1 MMQRILSTLLA
12 FMLLL
17 SLLPASALA
26 AGGTIHTIPDK
37 DSSTLQTLLTNGTL
51 NDGDT
56 IVLEGVAYLNET
68 TGAPPLIID
77 KAVTIQGGTLSLRP
91 GGILLGADVTFDGVT
106 LSFTN
111 RVRNAIMANGHTL
124 TLKDVSIDSGVKQ
137 PVHLFCGGLTGHKA
151 QVVANTPSGTT
162 GTINLLGTTSLSN
175 SGQPGNI
182 YAGSLS
188 SDGQANSFA
197 GNAVIN
203 VQSNPGSS
211 VSRAENQIYACG
223 ALETSVPDN
232 WFDTTFVPAPPAAD
246 SSKYKMNGTV
256 TVNLH
261 GNLIKAVDGKTGGTK
276 NAHVTYTGDQKG
288 LSTLTLCN
296 VADFSLT
303 SGQLELNANTNLSD
317 ANLSVASGAEL
328 SLVKC
333 GNLTTNNFIG
343 GGTVVLG
350 QKQTWSIN
358 GTVTGTTKVGI
369 GSIWNGNSQHVPSF
383 GHPYIHAAS
392 STNDSFSLIPHSGQ
406 PMHTFVRSSTG
417 DWTVTDT
424 PKQESKVRSISMPGT
439 FQHPADSGVAEIP
452 VNVQYDIPPDV
463 GILSDI
469 PMDVKIGNYS
479 ISSKKE
485 ENGYV
490 YEEYQ
495 GLRLEFS
502 PLDTGE
508 FLVITGQNPNGNIDP
523 RQYKISCTIPGE
535 HTASGQPITFS
546 TTLDVVAG
554 SIPDTDT
561 DLSQAKVTVNG
572 TYSYTG
578 QPITPDVTVTAN
590 GKTLVKD
597 RDYTVSATN
606 HTNAGTA
613 TVTITAA
620 KDSGYTGTQSI
631 PFSISPAPLT
641 LDSAVIAP
649 KTYDG
654 STSAQVTSLN
664 FTPSGTKLMPDQDYT
679 ASARFDTPDAG
690 KDRTVTVTASLQGQ
704 AAQNYTLQNNTLQ
717 LTGQTIQ
724 KGTAAARP
732 GSLSVRH
739 DLQTTYSYDLSQLMP
754 DLPVGQTFGN
764 VTYTVGN
771 VSLGSYY
778 ISGAAVQG
786 NTLTLPIQS
795 ASGQDGPIGTVS
807 IQIQTDNFAFSDAV
821 IEVSATSKQVP
832 QGHPTLN
839 RSHLTYGEPLSA
851 ITLSGHMTTAAGT
864 AVDGQFS
871 WRDPAQLFSAGTHHA
886 EWTFAPDDTALY
898 QTVSGTAEIVVER
911 ATPTGRPSYQTSL
924 KAGQT
929 LADAKLSVS
938 GGTFSVP
945 GTVAWKLPADTVI
958 TAYTAYQWVF
968 TPKDTNNYTP
978 LTGSVVL
985 CTTDGNTG
993 GGGSGGGSGSGGSG
1007 GSSGGNNSST
1017 VTNPDGST
1025 TTTVTRPNGSTTETT
1040 KYPDGSTVEVDTAK
1054 NGTVTTTTTDADGN
1068 KNQTVVNPDGS
1079 GKTTVTQ
1086 TDGTTSITTTSP
1098 SGQVSAQVSL
1108 PQSVVDNA
1116 QKPGAAVSL
1125 PVPEMPVSSDRATA
1139 PTIQVDTPS
1148 SAAVKVKI
1156 PVKRVTPGTVAILVK
1171 ADGTEEILKTSLVTA
1186 DGVTVRLPSG
1196 STVKLVDNYK
1206 PFRDVPGTRWSANAV
1221 AFVSSRAIF
1230 EGTSTV
1236 TFSPSASMTRAMIV
1250 TALARFDGVD
1260 TASGSTWYEKG
1271 AQWAVANGISDG
1283 TNLDRTLTREQLVS
1297 MLYRYAGTPATESD
1311 LSGFADSSTLSPYAE
1326 KAMSWAVET
1335 GLISGV
1341 GSSTLAPR
1349 KQATREQV
1357 AAVLA
1362 RFINTQNT

>member
-1 MMQRILSTLLA
+1 M
-12 FMLLL
+12 
-17 SLLPASALA
+17 
-26 AGGTIHTIPDK
+26 
-37 DSSTLQTLLTNGTL
+37 
-51 NDGDT
+51 
-56 IVLEGVAYLNET
+56 
-68 TGAPPLIID
+68 
-77 KAVTIQGGTLSLRP
+77 
-91 GGILLGADVTFDGVT
+91 
-106 LSFTN
+106 
-111 RVRNAIMANGHTL
+111 
-124 TLKDVSIDSGVKQ
+124 
-137 PVHLFCGGLTGHKA
+137 
-151 QVVANTPSGTT
+151 
-162 GTINLLGTTSLSN
+162 
-175 SGQPGNI
+175 
-182 YAGSLS
+182 
-188 SDGQANSFA
+188 
-197 GNAVIN
+197 
-203 VQSNPGSS
+203 
-211 VSRAENQIYACG
+211 
-223 ALETSVPDN
+223 
-232 WFDTTFVPAPPAAD
+232 
-246 SSKYKMNGTV
+246 
-256 TVNLH
+256 
-261 GNLIKAVDGKTGGTK
+261 
-276 NAHVTYTGDQKG
+276 
-288 LSTLTLCN
+288 
-296 VADFSLT
+296 
-303 SGQLELNANTNLSD
+303 
-317 ANLSVASGAEL
+317 
-328 SLVKC
+328 
-333 GNLTTNNFIG
+333 
-343 GGTVVLG
+343 
-350 QKQTWSIN
+350 
-358 GTVTGTTKVGI
+358 
-369 GSIWNGNSQHVPSF
+369 
-383 GHPYIHAAS
+383 
-392 STNDSFSLIPHSGQ
+392 
-406 PMHTFVRSSTG
+406 
-417 DWTVTDT
+417 
-424 PKQESKVRSISMPGT
+424 
-439 FQHPADSGVAEIP
+439 
-452 VNVQYDIPPDV
+452 
-463 GILSDI
+463 
-469 PMDVKIGNYS
+469 
-479 ISSKKE
+479 
-485 ENGYV
+485 
-490 YEEYQ
+490 
-495 GLRLEFS
+495 
-502 PLDTGE
+502 
-508 FLVITGQNPNGNIDP
+508 
-523 RQYKISCTIPGE
+523 
-535 HTASGQPITFS
+535 
-546 TTLDVVAG
+546 
-554 SIPDTDT
+554 
-561 DLSQAKVTVNG
+561 
-572 TYSYTG
+572 
-578 QPITPDVTVTAN
+578 
-590 GKTLVKD
+590 
-597 RDYTVSATN
+597 
-606 HTNAGTA
+606 
-613 TVTITAA
+613 
-620 KDSGYTGTQSI
+620 
-631 PFSISPAPLT
+631 
-641 LDSAVIAP
+641 
-649 KTYDG
+649 
-654 STSAQVTSLN
+654 
-664 FTPSGTKLMPDQDYT
+664 
-679 ASARFDTPDAG
+679 
-690 KDRTVTVTASLQGQ
+690 
-704 AAQNYTLQNNTLQ
+704 
-717 LTGQTIQ
+717 
-724 KGTAAARP
+724 
-732 GSLSVRH
+732 RH

-1040 KYPDGSTVEVDTAK
+1040 KYPDGSAVEVDTDK
-1054 NGTVTTTTTDADGN
+1054 NGTV
-1068 KNQTVVNPDGS
+1068 
-1079 GKTTVTQ
+1079 
-1086 TDGTTSITTTSP
+1086 TTTSP

-1156 PVKRVTPGTVAILVK
+1156 PVKRATPGTVAILVK

-1341 GSSTLAPR
+1341 GSNTLAPK

>member
-1 MMQRILSTLLA
+1 
-12 FMLLL
+12 MLLL

-26 AGGTIHTIPDK
+26 AGGTTHTIPDK

-175 SGQPGNI
+175 SGKPGNI

-276 NAHVTYTGDQKG
+276 NAHVTYTGGQYKNTS
-288 LSTLTLCN
+288 LN
-296 VADFSLT
+296 VQHAVDFSLK

-328 SLVKC
+328 SLVNC
-333 GNLTTNNFIG
+333 GKLTTNNFTG
-343 GGTVVLG
+343 GGAVVLG

-358 GTVTGTTKVGI
+358 GTVTGTTTVGI
-369 GSIWNGNSQHVPSF
+369 GSIFNGASETVPTL
-383 GHPYIHAAS
+383 GHTYIHA
-392 STNDSFSLIPHSGQ
+392 TNSADNSFSLLTHSNQ
-406 PMHTFVRSSTG
+406 PNHKLVRDTSG
-417 DWTVTDT
+417 NWTVLDG
-424 PKQESKVRSISMPGT
+424 PKQEVKVESASFQTPQALEANNHGT
-439 FQHPADSGVAEIP
+439 EIPVTVVYEPVPDLGILSEIPMDLTINGYSAQRQGDADSGYSYTTTGNLAQLNFEV
-452 VNVQYDIPPDV
+452 YDNYEA
-463 GILSDI
+463 LSI
-469 PMDVKIGNYS
+469 
-479 ISSKKE
+479 
-485 ENGYV
+485 
-490 YEEYQ
+490 Q
-495 GLRLEFS
+495 G
-502 PLDTGE
+502 
-508 FLVITGQNPNGNIDP
+508 TGQGDELDRIAPG
-523 RQYKISCTIPGE
+523 QYTIVCTIPGT
-535 HTASGQPITFS
+535 HTVSKQPITFS

>member
-1 MMQRILSTLLA
+1 
-12 FMLLL
+12 MLLL

-26 AGGTIHTIPDK
+26 AGGTTHTIPDK

-175 SGQPGNI
+175 SGKPGNI

-276 NAHVTYTGDQKG
+276 NAHVTYTGGQKG

-383 GHPYIHAAS
+383 GHTYIHAAS
-392 STNDSFSLIPHSGQ
+392 SADDDFSLIPHSGQ
-406 PMHTFVRSSTG
+406 PTHTFVRSSTG

-424 PKQESKVRSISMPGT
+424 PKQESKVRSISMSGT

-469 PMDVKIGNYS
+469 PMDVKIGGYDVQRR
-479 ISSKKE
+479 KE
-485 ENGYV
+485 EDGYV
-490 YEEYQ
+490 YEQYQ
-495 GLRLEFS
+495 GLRLEFG
-502 PLDTGE
+502 DTGSGE
-508 FLVITGQNPNGNIDP
+508 YLFIDGTIKP
-523 RQYKISCTIPGE
+523 RQYNISCTIPGE

-597 RDYTVSATN
+597 THYTVSATN

-613 TVTITAA
+613 TVTVTAV
-620 KDSGYTGTQSI
+620 DGSGYTGTQSI

-654 STSAQVTSLN
+654 STSAQVERLN
-664 FTPSGTKLMPDQDYT
+664 FASPGVTLMPDQDYT

-690 KDRTVTVTASLQGQ
+690 NDRTVTVTASLQGQ

-724 KGTAAARP
+724 KGTATARP
-732 GSLSVRH
+732 GSLSVCH
-739 DLQTTYSYDLSQLMP
+739 DLQTTYSYDLPQLMP

-764 VTYTVGN
+764 VTYTVDS

-795 ASGQDGPIGTVS
+795 ASGQDGPIGRVS

-821 IEVSATSKQVP
+821 IEVSSTSKQVP

-993 GGGSGGGSGSGGSG
+993 GGGSGGGAGSGGSG

-1186 DGVTVRLPSG
+1186 DSVTVRLPSG

-1236 TFSPSASMTRAMIV
+1236 TFSPGASMTRAMIV

-1341 GSSTLAPR
+1341 GSNTLAPR

>member
-1 MMQRILSTLLA
+1 
-12 FMLLL
+12 MLLL

-26 AGGTIHTIPDK
+26 AGGTIHTVPNGANLREFLEKPEVQNGDVIK
-37 DSSTLQTLLTNGTL
+37 LTNEGFV
-51 NDGDT
+51 NDTSDT
-56 IVLEGVAYLNET
+56 RPWVIN
-68 TGAPPLIID
+68 
-77 KAVTIQGGTLSLRP
+77 KQVTIQGGWIQMRAQGL
-91 GGILLGADVTFDGVT
+91 LLGADVTFENVT
-106 LSFTN
+106 LSFEN
-111 RVRNAIMANGHTL
+111 GRRNAIMANGHTL
-124 TLKDVSIDSGVKQ
+124 TLNNVTRNSGARQ
-137 PVHLFCGGLTGHKA
+137 IHLLCGGLTGPSA
-151 QVVANTPSGTT
+151 VPDVTPGSHGKIVIQ
-162 GTINLLGTTSLSN
+162 GRTSL
-175 SGQPGNI
+175 GNL
-182 YAGSLS
+182 YAGSMASLDGNDNASTNTFNQPATILIDS
-188 SDGQANSFA
+188 S
-197 GNAVIN
+197 
-203 VQSNPGSS
+203 SS
-211 VSRAENQIYACG
+211 GKMGQIYACG
-223 ALETSVPDN
+223 AKQTPTDFTLDPNSFEPD
-232 WFDTTFVPAPPAAD
+232 PPAAD
-246 SSKYKMNGTV
+246 PDQYRVNGNVSVELYNTV
-256 TVNLH
+256 VTS
-261 GNLIKAVDGKTGGTK
+261 VDGRTGGTK
-276 NAHVTYTGDQKG
+276 NAHVTYTGGKYKNTS
-288 LSTLTLCN
+288 LN
-296 VADFSLT
+296 VQHAVDFSLK
-303 SGQLELNANTNLSD
+303 SGQLELNTNTNLYD

-333 GNLTTNNFIG
+333 GNLTTENFDG
-343 GGTVVLG
+343 GGAVVLG
-350 QKQTWSIN
+350 PNQTWSIN

-369 GSIWNGNSQHVPSF
+369 GSIWNGASETVPTL
-383 GHPYIHAAS
+383 GHPYIHA
-392 STNDSFSLIPHSGQ
+392 TNSADNSFSLLTHSNQ
-406 PMHTFVRSSTG
+406 PNHKLVRDTSG
-417 DWTVTDT
+417 NWTVLDG
-424 PKQESKVRSISMPGT
+424 PKQEVKVESAS
-439 FQHPADSGVAEIP
+439 FQTPQALEANNHGAEIP
-452 VNVQYDIPPDV
+452 VTVVYEPVPDL
-463 GILSDI
+463 GILSEI
-469 PMDVKIGNYS
+469 PMDLTI
-479 ISSKKE
+479 
-485 ENGYV
+485 NGYSAQR
-490 YEEYQ
+490 Q
-495 GLRLEFS
+495 GDADAGYFYTTTGNLAQLEFA
-502 PLDTGE
+502 LTDDGE
-508 FLVITGQNPNGNIDP
+508 ILAVNGTEEHGGIKP
-523 RQYKISCTIPGE
+523 GSYAISCTIPGT
-535 HTASGQPITFS
+535 HTVSKQPITFS
-546 TTLDVVAG
+546 TTLEVAG
-554 SIPDTDT
+554 GATGDT
-561 DLSQAKVTVNG
+561 DLSKADVTVNG
-572 TYSYTG
+572 KYVYTG
-578 QPITPDVTVTAN
+578 QPIVPDVTVKVN
-590 GKTLVKD
+590 NTLLKKD
-597 RDYTVSATN
+597 RDYTVSVEN
-606 HTNAGTA
+606 NTNAGNA
-613 TVTITAA
+613 MVTVAA
-620 KDSGYTGTQSI
+620 VGSSGYTGSRKV
-631 PFSISPAPLT
+631 PFTIKPAPLT
-641 LDSAVIAP
+641 VSSAVIAP

-664 FTPSGTKLMPDQDYT
+664 FTPSGTKLVPDQDYT

-690 KDRTVTVTASLQGQ
+690 SNRTVTVTASLQGQ
-704 AAQNYTLQNNTLQ
+704 AAQNYILQNNTLQ
-717 LTGQTIQ
+717 LTSQTIQ

-732 GSLSVRH
+732 GSLSVCH
-739 DLQTTYSYDLSQLMP
+739 DLQTDYSYDLSQLMP

-764 VTYTVGN
+764 VTYTVDR

-778 ISGAAVQG
+778 TSGAAVQG

-795 ASGQDGPIGTVS
+795 ASGQDGPIGRVS

-1236 TFSPSASMTRAMIV
+1236 TFSPGASMTRAMIV

>member
-26 AGGTIHTIPDK
+26 AGGTTYTVPDGADLREFLEK
-37 DSSTLQTLLTNGTL
+37 NEVQ
-51 NDGDT
+51 DGDVVNLT
-56 IVLEGVAYLNET
+56 GEGFVNDT
-68 TGAPPLIID
+68 SDTRPWVIN
-77 KAVTIQGGTLSLRP
+77 KQVTIRGGWIQMRAK
-91 GGILLGADVTFDGVT
+91 GILLGADVTFDGVQ
-106 LSFTN
+106 LGFEN
-111 RVRNAIMANGHTL
+111 GIRNAIMANGHTL
-124 TLKDVSIDSGVKQ
+124 TLKDVTRTQNTTGQSGARQ
-137 PVHLFCGGLTGHKA
+137 VHLLCGGLTGPSA
-151 QVVANTPSGTT
+151 VPDVTPGSHGKIVIQ
-162 GTINLLGTTSLSN
+162 GRTSL
-175 SGQPGNI
+175 GNL
-182 YAGSLS
+182 YAGSMASLDGNDNASTNTFNQPATILIDS
-188 SDGQANSFA
+188 SSRGKMGQ
-197 GNAVIN
+197 V
-203 VQSNPGSS
+203 
-211 VSRAENQIYACG
+211 YACG
-223 ALETSVPDN
+223 AKQTPKDFTLDPNSFE
-232 WFDTTFVPAPPAAD
+232 PAPPAAD
-246 SSKYKMNGTV
+246 PDQYRVTGNVSVDLYDTV
-256 TVNLH
+256 VTS
-261 GNLIKAVDGKTGGTK
+261 VDGRTGGTE
-276 NAHVTYTGDQKG
+276 NAHVTYTGGQYKNTS
-288 LSTLTLCN
+288 LN
-296 VADFSLT
+296 VQHAVDFSLK

-328 SLVKC
+328 SLVNC
-333 GNLTTNNFIG
+333 GNLTTNNFTG
-343 GGTVVLG
+343 GGAVVLG
-350 QKQTWSIN
+350 QNQTWSIN
-358 GTVTGTTKVGI
+358 STVAGTTRIGVGEIFNNASQTVPQI
-369 GSIWNGNSQHVPSF
+369 GHTYVSAPQ
-383 GHPYIHAAS
+383 S
-392 STNDSFSLIPHSGQ
+392 SDNSFSLIPYSGQ
-406 PMHTFVRSSTG
+406 PNHKLVRDELG
-417 DWTVTDT
+417 KWTVSDG
-424 PKQESKVRSISMPGT
+424 PKQEVKVKSAS
-439 FQHPADSGVAEIP
+439 FQTPQALEANNHGAEIP
-452 VNVQYDIPPDV
+452 VTVVYEPVPDL
-463 GILSDI
+463 GILSEI
-469 PMDVKIGNYS
+469 PMDLTINGYSAQRQGDADTGYSYTTTGNLAQLEFALTDDGEILAVNGTEEHGGIKPGNYA
-479 ISSKKE
+479 
-485 ENGYV
+485 
-490 YEEYQ
+490 
-495 GLRLEFS
+495 
-502 PLDTGE
+502 
-508 FLVITGQNPNGNIDP
+508 
-523 RQYKISCTIPGE
+523 ISCTIPE
-535 HTASGQPITFS
+535 THTASGKPITFS
-546 TTLDVVAG
+546 TTLEVAG
-554 SIPDTDT
+554 GATGDT
-561 DLSQAKVTVNG
+561 DLSKADVTVNG
-572 TYSYTG
+572 KYVYTG
-578 QPITPDVTVTAN
+578 QPIVPDVTVRVNNT
-590 GKTLVKD
+590 TLKKD
-597 RDYTVSATN
+597 THYTVSASDN
-606 HTNAGTA
+606 TNAGTA
-613 TVTITAA
+613 TVTVTAV
-620 KDSGYTGTQSI
+620 DGSGYTGTQSI

-641 LDSAVIAP
+641 LDSANIAP

-664 FTPSGTKLMPDQDYT
+664 FTPSGTKLVPDQDYT

-690 KDRTVTVTASLQGQ
+690 NDRTVTVTASLQGQ
-704 AAQNYTLQNNTLQ
+704 AAQNYILQNNTLQ
-717 LTGQTIQ
+717 LTGQTIH

-739 DLQTTYSYDLSQLMP
+739 NLQTTYSYDLSQLMP
-754 DLPVGQTFGN
+754 DLPAGQDFGN
-764 VTYTVGN
+764 VTYTVGS

-778 ISGAAVQG
+778 TSGAAVQG

-795 ASGQDGPIGTVS
+795 ASGPDGSIGRVS

-864 AVDGQFS
+864 AVGGQFS

-886 EWTFAPDDTALY
+886 EWTFAPDDTDLY

-1040 KYPDGSTVEVDTAK
+1040 KYPDGSIVEVDTAK

-1148 SAAVKVKI
+1148 SAAVKVTI
-1156 PVKRVTPGTVAILVK
+1156 PVKQVTPGTVAILVK

-1186 DGVTVRLPSG
+1186 DGVTVRLPGG

-1230 EGTSTV
+1230 EGTSAV
-1236 TFSPSASMTRAMIV
+1236 TFSPGASMTRAMIV

>member
-1 MMQRILSTLLA
+1 
-12 FMLLL
+12 MLLL

-26 AGGTIHTIPDK
+26 AGGKIHTVP
-37 DSSTLQTLLTNGTL
+37 NGADL
-51 NDGDT
+51 REFLEKNEVQDGD
-56 IVLEGVAYLNET
+56 VVNL
-68 TGAPPLIID
+68 TGKGFVNDTSDTRPWVIN
-77 KAVTIQGGTLSLRP
+77 KQVTIRGGWIQMRAK
-91 GGILLGADVTFDGVT
+91 GILLGADVTFDDVQLG
-106 LSFTN
+106 FEN
-111 RVRNAIMANGHTL
+111 RIRNVIMANGYTL
-124 TLKDVSIDSGVKQ
+124 TLKDVTRTQNITGQSSARQ
-137 PVHLFCGGLTGHKA
+137 VHLLCGGLTGPSA
-151 QVVANTPSGTT
+151 AAGVQSGTH
-162 GTINLLGTTSLSN
+162 GEIVIEGNTSL
-175 SGQPGNI
+175 GNI
-182 YAGSLS
+182 YAGSLASLASLDSGDTAQPNTFDNPATITMDS
-188 SDGQANSFA
+188 SATGKM
-197 GNAVIN
+197 GNV
-203 VQSNPGSS
+203 
-211 VSRAENQIYACG
+211 YACG
-223 ALETSVPDN
+223 AKQTPVPDLTIN
-232 WFDTTFVPAPPAAD
+232 PGQFEPDPPTAD
-246 SSKYKMNGTV
+246 ASQY
-256 TVNLH
+256 TVN
-261 GNLIKAVDGKTGGTK
+261 GDVNINLYGSTVSVVNGKTGGAENARVQYNGSNNLNTTLDVQNVSSFAVQSGKLAPK
-276 NAHVTYTGDQKG
+276 NGSIAGAD
-288 LSTLTLCN
+288 LM
-296 VADFSLT
+296 VADGAEFSLAGYGD
-303 SGQLELNANTNLSD
+303 SVSTND
-317 ANLSVASGAEL
+317 F
-328 SLVKC
+328 
-333 GNLTTNNFIG
+333 TG
-343 GGTVVLG
+343 GGAVVLG

-383 GHPYIHAAS
+383 GHTYIHAAS
-392 STNDSFSLIPHSGQ
+392 SADDDFSLIPHSGQ
-406 PMHTFVRSSTG
+406 PTHTFVRSSTG

-424 PKQESKVRSISMPGT
+424 PKQESKVSSISMPGT
-439 FQHPADSGVAEIP
+439 FQHPADSGVVEIP

-469 PMDVKIGNYS
+469 LMDVKIGNYS

-597 RDYTVSATN
+597 THYTVSATN

-613 TVTITAA
+613 TVTVTAV
-620 KDSGYTGTQSI
+620 DGSGYTGTQSI

-641 LDSAVIAP
+641 LDSANIAP

-664 FTPSGTKLMPDQDYT
+664 FTPSGTKLVPDQDYT

-690 KDRTVTVTASLQGQ
+690 NDRTVTVTASLQGQ
-704 AAQNYTLQNNTLQ
+704 AAQNYILQNNTLQ
-717 LTGQTIQ
+717 LTGQTIH

-739 DLQTTYSYDLSQLMP
+739 NLQTTYSYDLSQLMP
-754 DLPVGQTFGN
+754 DLPAGQDFGN
-764 VTYTVGN
+764 VTYTVGS

-778 ISGAAVQG
+778 TSGAAVQG

-795 ASGQDGPIGTVS
+795 ASGPDGSIGRVS

-864 AVDGQFS
+864 AVGGQFS

-886 EWTFAPDDTALY
+886 EWTFAPDDTDLY

-1040 KYPDGSTVEVDTAK
+1040 KYPDGSIVEVDTAK

-1148 SAAVKVKI
+1148 SAAVKVTI
-1156 PVKRVTPGTVAILVK
+1156 PVKQVTPGTVAILVK

-1186 DGVTVRLPSG
+1186 DGVTVRLPGG

-1230 EGTSTV
+1230 EGTSAV
-1236 TFSPSASMTRAMIV
+1236 TFSPGASMTRAMIV

-1341 GSSTLAPR
+1341 GSSTLAPK

>member
-26 AGGTIHTIPDK
+26 AGGTTHTIPDQDK
-37 DSSTLQTLLTNGTL
+37 SKLQDLLTNGTL
-51 NDGDT
+51 NNGDT
-56 IVLEGVAYLNET
+56 IVLQGVAHLNET

-91 GGILLGADVTFDGVT
+91 GGILLGADVIFDGVK

-124 TLKDVSIDSGVKQ
+124 TLKDVSIDPSVNQ
-137 PVHLFCGGLTGHKA
+137 PIHLFCGGLTGH
-151 QVVANTPSGTT
+151 NTTASSGDH
-162 GTINLLGTTSLSN
+162 GQIIIQGNTSLNNKGSL
-175 SGQPGNI
+175 GNI

-188 SDGQANSFA
+188 SNGTNNSFDLPA
-197 GNAVIN
+197 TITIDPSATGKTGNVH
-203 VQSNPGSS
+203 
-211 VSRAENQIYACG
+211 ACG
-223 ALETSVPDN
+223 AKEFKVPDGEMLN
-232 WFDTTFVPAPPAAD
+232 PNYVPNPPAAD
-246 SSKYKMNGTV
+246 PKLYKVSGNV
-256 TVNLH
+256 TVNLYD
-261 GNLIKAVDGKTGGTK
+261 NVVSTVDGETGSETNANVIYTGGTYP
-276 NAHVTYTGDQKG
+276 NANLEVT
-288 LSTLTLCN
+288 N
-296 VADFSLT
+296 AASLT
-303 SGQLELNANTNLSD
+303 VNKGQLHPSGGDINNTD
-317 ANLSVASGAEL
+317 VTVTDGAEL
-328 SLVKC
+328 SLVNF
-333 GNLTTNNFIG
+333 GNSVTTNNFTG
-343 GGTVVLG
+343 GGAVVLG

-613 TVTITAA
+613 TVTVTAV
-620 KDSGYTGTQSI
+620 DGSGYTGTQSI
-631 PFSISPAPLT
+631 PFSIFPAPLT
-641 LDSAVIAP
+641 LGSAVIAP

-654 STSAQVTSLN
+654 STSAQVERLN
-664 FTPSGTKLMPDQDYT
+664 FASPGVTLMPGQDYT
-679 ASARFDTPDAG
+679 ASAQFNTPDAG
-690 KDRTVTVTASLQGQ
+690 SNRTVTVTASLQGQ

-717 LTGQTIQ
+717 LTSQTIQ

-732 GSLSVRH
+732 GSLSVCH
-739 DLQTTYSYDLSQLMP
+739 DLQTDYSYDLSQLMP

-764 VTYTVGN
+764 VTYTVDR

-778 ISGAAVQG
+778 TSGAAVQG

-1230 EGTSTV
+1230 DGTSTV

-1297 MLYRYAGTPATESD
+1297 MLYRYTGTPATESD

>member
-26 AGGTIHTIPDK
+26 AGGTTHNIPNK
-37 DSSTLQTLLTNGTL
+37 DTTKLEELLKNGSL
-51 NDGDT
+51 KDGDV
-56 IVLEGVAYLNET
+56 IELEGTSVVGELKPGE
-68 TGAPPLIID
+68 PLVID
-77 KAVTIQGGTLSLRP
+77 KAVTFRGGELTLQS
-91 GGILLGADVTFDGVT
+91 GGILLGADVTFENMT
-106 LSFTN
+106 LALAN
-111 RVRNAIMANGHTL
+111 RQRNVIMANGHTL
-124 TLKDVSIDSGVKQ
+124 TLNNLTADSSVNQ
-137 PVHLFCGGLTGHKA
+137 SLHLMCGGLTGHKTA
-151 QVVANTPSGTT
+151 ATPGNH
-162 GTINLLGTTSLSN
+162 GQIIIQGNTSLNNKGSL
-175 SGQPGNI
+175 GNI

-188 SDGQANSFA
+188 SNGTNNSFDLPA
-197 GNAVIN
+197 TITIDPSATGKTGEVH
-203 VQSNPGSS
+203 
-211 VSRAENQIYACG
+211 ACG
-223 ALETSVPDN
+223 AKEFEVPDN
-232 WFDTTFVPAPPAAD
+232 EMLNPNYVPDPPAAD
-246 SSKYKMNGTV
+246 PNLYKVSGNV
-256 TVNLH
+256 TVNLY
-261 GNLIKAVDGKTGGTK
+261 GNVVTKVDGETGSETNANVIYTGGT
-276 NAHVTYTGDQKG
+276 YR
-288 LSTLTLCN
+288 
-296 VADFSLT
+296 
-303 SGQLELNANTNLSD
+303 NTNLEVKN
-317 ANLSVASGAEL
+317 AASLTVDKGQLRPSRGDINNTDVTVTDGAEL
-328 SLVKC
+328 SLVNF
-333 GNLTTNNFIG
+333 GNSVTTNNFTG
-343 GGTVVLG
+343 GGAVVLG

-358 GTVTGTTKVGI
+358 GTVTGTTTVGI
-369 GSIWNGNSQHVPSF
+369 GSIFNGASETVPTLR
-383 GHPYIHAAS
+383 HTYIHA
-392 STNDSFSLIPHSGQ
+392 TNSADNSFSLLTHSNQ
-406 PMHTFVRSSTG
+406 PNHKLVRDASG
-417 DWTVTDT
+417 KWTVADG
-424 PKQESKVRSISMPGT
+424 PKQEVKVESASFQTPQALEANNHGT
-439 FQHPADSGVAEIP
+439 EIP
-452 VNVQYDIPPDV
+452 VTVVYEPVPDL
-463 GILSDI
+463 GILSEI
-469 PMDVKIGNYS
+469 PMDLTINGYSAQRLGDADTGYSYTTTGNLAQLEFALTDDGEILAVNGTEEHGGIKPGNYA
-479 ISSKKE
+479 
-485 ENGYV
+485 
-490 YEEYQ
+490 
-495 GLRLEFS
+495 
-502 PLDTGE
+502 
-508 FLVITGQNPNGNIDP
+508 
-523 RQYKISCTIPGE
+523 ISCTIPE
-535 HTASGQPITFS
+535 THTASGKPITFS
-546 TTLDVVAG
+546 TTLEVAG
-554 SIPDTDT
+554 GATGDT
-561 DLSQAKVTVNG
+561 DLSKADVTVNG
-572 TYSYTG
+572 KYVYTG
-578 QPITPDVTVTAN
+578 QPIVPDVTVRVNNT
-590 GKTLVKD
+590 TLTED
-597 RDYTVSATN
+597 THYTVSASDN
-606 HTNAGTA
+606 TNAGTA
-613 TVTITAA
+613 TVTVTAV
-620 KDSGYTGTQSI
+620 DGSGYTGTQSI

-641 LDSAVIAP
+641 LDSANIAA

-664 FTPSGTKLMPDQDYT
+664 FTPSGTKLVPDQDYT
-679 ASARFDTPDAG
+679 ASAQFDTPDAG
-690 KDRTVTVTASLQGQ
+690 NDRTVTVTASLQGQ

-724 KGTAAARP
+724 KGTEAARP
-732 GSLSVRH
+732 GSLSVCH

-754 DLPVGQTFGN
+754 DLPAGQTFGN
-764 VTYTVGN
+764 VTYAVGS
-771 VSLGSYY
+771 VSLDSSYY
-778 ISGAAVQG
+778 TSGAAVQG

-795 ASGQDGPIGTVS
+795 ASGPDGSIGRVS

-864 AVDGQFS
+864 AVGGQFS

-1040 KYPDGSTVEVDTAK
+1040 KYPDGSIVEVDTAK
-1054 NGTVTTTTTDADGN
+1054 NGTVTTTTTDAGGN

-1236 TFSPSASMTRAMIV
+1236 TFSPGASMTRAMIV

-1297 MLYRYAGTPATESD
+1297 MLYRYAGTPATASD

-1341 GSSTLAPR
+1341 GSSTLAPK

>member
-1 MMQRILSTLLA
+1 
-12 FMLLL
+12 MLLL

-26 AGGTIHTIPDK
+26 AGGKIHTVP
-37 DSSTLQTLLTNGTL
+37 NGADL
-51 NDGDT
+51 REFLEKNEVQDGD
-56 IVLEGVAYLNET
+56 VVNL
-68 TGAPPLIID
+68 TGKGFVNDTSDTRPWVIN
-77 KAVTIQGGTLSLRP
+77 KQVTIRGGWIQMRAK
-91 GGILLGADVTFDGVT
+91 GILLGADVTFDDVQLG
-106 LSFTN
+106 FEN
-111 RVRNAIMANGHTL
+111 RIRNVIMANGYTL
-124 TLKDVSIDSGVKQ
+124 TLKDVTRTQNITGQSSARQ
-137 PVHLFCGGLTGHKA
+137 VHLLCGGLTGPSA
-151 QVVANTPSGTT
+151 AAGVQSGTH
-162 GTINLLGTTSLSN
+162 GEIVIEGNTSL
-175 SGQPGNI
+175 GNI
-182 YAGSLS
+182 YAGSLASLASLDSGDTAQPNTFDNPATITMDS
-188 SDGQANSFA
+188 SATGKM
-197 GNAVIN
+197 GNV
-203 VQSNPGSS
+203 
-211 VSRAENQIYACG
+211 YACG
-223 ALETSVPDN
+223 AKQTPVPDLTIN
-232 WFDTTFVPAPPAAD
+232 PGQFEPDPPTAD
-246 SSKYKMNGTV
+246 ASQY
-256 TVNLH
+256 TVN
-261 GNLIKAVDGKTGGTK
+261 GDVNINLYGSTVSVVNGKTGGAENARVQYNGSNNLNTTLDVQNVSSFAVQSGKLAPK
-276 NAHVTYTGDQKG
+276 NGSIAGAD
-288 LSTLTLCN
+288 LM
-296 VADFSLT
+296 VADGAEFSLAGYGD
-303 SGQLELNANTNLSD
+303 SVSTND
-317 ANLSVASGAEL
+317 F
-328 SLVKC
+328 
-333 GNLTTNNFIG
+333 TG
-343 GGTVVLG
+343 GGAVVLG

-383 GHPYIHAAS
+383 GHTYIHAAS
-392 STNDSFSLIPHSGQ
+392 SADDDFSLIPHSGQ
-406 PMHTFVRSSTG
+406 PTHTFVRSSTG

-424 PKQESKVRSISMPGT
+424 PKQESKVSSISMPGT
-439 FQHPADSGVAEIP
+439 FQHPADSGVVEIP

-469 PMDVKIGNYS
+469 LMDVKIGNYS

-597 RDYTVSATN
+597 THYTVSATN

-613 TVTITAA
+613 TVTVTAV
-620 KDSGYTGTQSI
+620 DGSGYTGTQSI

-641 LDSAVIAP
+641 LDSADIAA

-664 FTPSGTKLMPDQDYT
+664 FTPSGTKLVPDQDYT
-679 ASARFDTPDAG
+679 ASAQFDTPDAG
-690 KDRTVTVTASLQGQ
+690 NDRTVTVTASLQGQ

-724 KGTAAARP
+724 KGTEAARP
-732 GSLSVRH
+732 GSLSVCH

-754 DLPVGQTFGN
+754 DLPAGQTFGN
-764 VTYTVGN
+764 VTYAVGS
-771 VSLGSYY
+771 VSLDSSYY
-778 ISGAAVQG
+778 TSGAAVQG

-795 ASGQDGPIGTVS
+795 ASGPDGPIGRVS
-807 IQIQTDNFAFSDAV
+807 IQIQTDNFAFSDAA

-864 AVDGQFS
+864 AVGGQFS

-886 EWTFAPDDTALY
+886 EWTFAPDDTDLY
-898 QTVSGTAEIVVER
+898 QTVSGTAEIVVEW

-993 GGGSGGGSGSGGSG
+993 GGGSGGGSGNGGSG

-1040 KYPDGSTVEVDTAK
+1040 KYPDGSAVEVDTDK
-1054 NGTVTTTTTDADGN
+1054 NGTVTTTTTDAGGN

-1186 DGVTVRLPSG
+1186 DGVTVRLPGG

-1230 EGTSTV
+1230 EGTSAV

-1297 MLYRYAGTPATESD
+1297 MLYRYAGTPATASD

-1341 GSSTLAPR
+1341 GSNTLAPK

>member
-1 MMQRILSTLLA
+1 
-12 FMLLL
+12 MLLL

-26 AGGTIHTIPDK
+26 AGGTTHTIPDQDK
-37 DSSTLQTLLTNGTL
+37 SKLQDLLTNGTL
-51 NDGDT
+51 NNGDT
-56 IVLEGVAYLNET
+56 IVLQGVAHLNET

-91 GGILLGADVTFDGVT
+91 GGILLGADVIFDGVK

-124 TLKDVSIDSGVKQ
+124 TLKDVSIDPSVNQ
-137 PVHLFCGGLTGHKA
+137 PIHLFCGGLTGH
-151 QVVANTPSGTT
+151 NTTASSGDH
-162 GTINLLGTTSLSN
+162 GQIIIQGNTSLNNKGSL
-175 SGQPGNI
+175 GNI

-188 SDGQANSFA
+188 SNGTNNSFDLPA
-197 GNAVIN
+197 TITIDPSATGKTGNVH
-203 VQSNPGSS
+203 
-211 VSRAENQIYACG
+211 ACG
-223 ALETSVPDN
+223 AKEFKVPDGEMLN
-232 WFDTTFVPAPPAAD
+232 PNYVPNPPAAD
-246 SSKYKMNGTV
+246 PKLYKVSGNV
-256 TVNLH
+256 TVNLYD
-261 GNLIKAVDGKTGGTK
+261 NVVSTVDGETGSETNANVIYTGGTYP
-276 NAHVTYTGDQKG
+276 NANLEVT
-288 LSTLTLCN
+288 N
-296 VADFSLT
+296 AASLT
-303 SGQLELNANTNLSD
+303 VNKGQLHPSGGDINNTD
-317 ANLSVASGAEL
+317 VTVTDGAEL
-328 SLVKC
+328 SLVNF
-333 GNLTTNNFIG
+333 GNSVTTNNFTG
-343 GGTVVLG
+343 GGAVVLG

-369 GSIWNGNSQHVPSF
+369 GSIFNGASETVPTL
-383 GHPYIHAAS
+383 GHPYIHA
-392 STNDSFSLIPHSGQ
+392 TNSADNSFSLLTHSNQ
-406 PMHTFVRSSTG
+406 PNHKLVRDTSG
-417 DWTVTDT
+417 NWTVLDG
-424 PKQESKVRSISMPGT
+424 PKQEVKVESASFQTPQALEANNHGT
-439 FQHPADSGVAEIP
+439 EIP
-452 VNVQYDIPPDV
+452 VTVVYEPVPDL
-463 GILSDI
+463 GILSEI
-469 PMDVKIGNYS
+469 PMDLTI
-479 ISSKKE
+479 
-485 ENGYV
+485 NGYSAQR
-490 YEEYQ
+490 Q
-495 GLRLEFS
+495 GDADAGYFYTTTGNLAQLEFA
-502 PLDTGE
+502 LTDDGE
-508 FLVITGQNPNGNIDP
+508 ILAVNGTEEHGGIKP
-523 RQYKISCTIPGE
+523 GSYAISCTIPGT
-535 HTASGQPITFS
+535 HTVSKQPITFS
-546 TTLDVVAG
+546 TTLEVAG
-554 SIPDTDT
+554 GAAGDT
-561 DLSQAKVTVNG
+561 DLSKADVTVNG
-572 TYSYTG
+572 KYVYTG
-578 QPITPDVTVTAN
+578 QPIVPDVTVRVNNT
-590 GKTLVKD
+590 TLKKD
-597 RDYTVSATN
+597 THYTVSASDN
-606 HTNAGTA
+606 TNAGTA
-613 TVTITAA
+613 TVTVTAV
-620 KDSGYTGTQSI
+620 DGSGYTGTQSI

-717 LTGQTIQ
+717 LTSQTIQ

-732 GSLSVRH
+732 GSLSVCH
-739 DLQTTYSYDLSQLMP
+739 DLQTDYSYDLSQLMP

-764 VTYTVGN
+764 VTYTVDR

-778 ISGAAVQG
+778 TSGAAVQG

-1230 EGTSTV
+1230 EGTSAV
-1236 TFSPSASMTRAMIV
+1236 TFSPGASMTRAMIV